1 VGDNRHDYGWRLEP
15 LIRGFSK
22 LQSGVANFT
31 TLIPVYFPPD
41 IGISVTLGG
50 SARKEVNMNMQVN
63 KPPHLLMWIAGIAVI
78 LFSVA
83 GIAAFMGWTSTS
95 KVDDNAAIAT
105 PSTYASNS
113 IKAGCADC
121 GRIESVREIVTR
133 GEGTGLGLV
142 GGAVVGGAIGNQVGA
157 GRGKDLA
164 TVAGA
169 VGGAVAGNEIEKRAK
184 STKSYEITIR
194 LDDGS
199 SRVINGSN
207 PSIWQPGDQV
217 RVTNGTIQ
225 SNR

>member
-1 VGDNRHDYGWRLEP
+1 
-15 LIRGFSK
+15 
-22 LQSGVANFT
+22 
-31 TLIPVYFPPD
+31 
-41 IGISVTLGG
+41 
-50 SARKEVNMNMQVN
+50 MNTQVN

-95 KVDDNAAIAT
+95 KDDPSNNATLAKS
-105 PSTYASNS
+105 STYTSNPF
-113 IKAGCADC
+113 KAKCADC
-121 GRIESVREIVTR
+121 GQIESVREIVTR
-133 GEGTGLGLV
+133 GEGTGLGVV

-184 STKSYEITIR
+184 STKSYAITVR

-199 SRVINGSN
+199 SRVINETN
-207 PSIWQPGDQV
+207 TPTWQPGD
-217 RVTNGTIQ
+217 RIKVTNGAIQ